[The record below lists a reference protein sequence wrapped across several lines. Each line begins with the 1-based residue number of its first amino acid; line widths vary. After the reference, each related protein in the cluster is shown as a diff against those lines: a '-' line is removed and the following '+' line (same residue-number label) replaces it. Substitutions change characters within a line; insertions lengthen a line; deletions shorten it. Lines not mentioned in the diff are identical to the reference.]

1 MLFCSHIFI
10 TRVQSTLFEYI
21 HVFTHTNTRGLGFLR
36 HPCQDPALTGPSEAL
51 QDAACPQS
59 ESKWWPPDGNS
70 SDAQNSGSSYTTLE
84 IIQLV
89 HICLGWC
96 VSFQLLLQ
104 HVSTNLVAWNYTNV
118 LWYSSGVQKSQMGL
132 TGVKKKKNQAVSR
145 AVLLWRLEGNQF
157 LAFFYFSMQSLSLGS
172 RSLPPLSKP
181 VTDSIIK
188 SDSCLP
194 LSLLRT
200 LVISLYSPE

>member
-132 TGVKKKKNQAVSR
+132 TGVKKKKIK
-145 AVLLWRLEGNQF
+145 LLAGLCSSG
-157 LAFFYFSMQSLSLGS
+157 GS
-172 RSLPPLSKP
+172 RG
-181 VTDSIIK
+181 INF
-188 SDSCLP
+188 
-194 LSLLRT
+194 LLFST
-200 LVISLYSPE
+200 SPCSLYPLGQGPFLHFQSQLQTASSNLTLACLFHF

>member
-1 MLFCSHIFI
+1 MF
-10 TRVQSTLFEYI
+10 
-21 HVFTHTNTRGLGFLR
+21 FTHTNTRGLGFIR
-36 HPCQDPALTGPSEAL
+36 HPFQDPALRGPSEVL

-59 ESKWWPPDGNS
+59 ENNWWHPMETALTQRQFLKPFK
-70 SDAQNSGSSYTTLE
+70 AQNSGSSCTTLE
-84 IIQLV
+84 IIHLV

-96 VSFQLLLQ
+96 VNFQLLLQ
-104 HVSTNLVAWNYTNV
+104 QVSTNLVAWNYTNV
-118 LWYSSGVQKSQMGL
+118 LWYSSGVWKSQMGL

-157 LAFFYFSMQSLSLGS
+157 LAFFYFSMQSISLGS

-181 VTDSIIK
+181 VTDSIIN